1 MPNVKSLPGC
11 FIGICFALVGC
22 KTAAPAAPAA
32 TPAKPPVAAP
42 QPAGMLDPAV
52 EPALKAASAAAGAW
66 GMTFVIASPMKLVA
80 DLDALS
86 KSLELPMPLGQSL
99 LPTLTSGF
107 SPGGVQVTREMFD
120 HLDIARPAA
129 VIWLAKGSAEPAGW
143 CAAIAFKE
151 RRFALDTLQGMGK
164 GGAQVEGTIER
175 RLPSG
180 DLVWG
185 AVKERQL
192 LLASSRETLLAA
204 GALAISAQGTPM
216 AGQALFTVSP
226 SVMARSTGQPLE
238 LVAAAILSSAM
249 AELEKDAAATGK
261 PLTPASKKMTEALFA
276 ALIRPLT
283 EIAVVR
289 LSLELG
295 TGHGVVV
302 RAEAQPTPGSG
313 LAAKAAH
320 VSPYAFDQNLPLR
333 SDASALVA
341 WGDVAP
347 WLADWVPV
355 VQASGPAGHA
365 ASRDLLALLGESID
379 GGSCAVDLGAV
390 PIISLCSLTVR
401 PGVDASRALARYV
414 AFLESSNAWEAEID
428 GRKPSPLKVKHRGKT
443 VEIEKTIAKK
453 DPQAMAV
460 IRAILGGDL
469 VRTALTVKDG
479 RLVLGIGPKPREILD
494 RYGKQQQPMKTAA
507 PIVARSLLD
516 AAGADSLGLV
526 DLMSV
531 FGKVLANSKDFGGQ
545 PLAAMLAGMPALADL
560 HTPVVLTGHTGA
572 VPAIEVRVPFGSLQ
586 NVARAVNAFMGQM
599 GAPPARSQ

>member
-1 MPNVKSLPGC
+1 MPNVKLIPGC
-11 FIGICFALVGC
+11 LFGIFFALAGC

-32 TPAKPPVAAP
+32 TPANAPVAAP
-42 QPAGMLDPAV
+42 QPFGTLDPAV
-52 EPALKAASAAAGAW
+52 ELALKPASAAAGAW
-66 GMTFVIASPMKLVA
+66 GMSFVIASPMRLVA

-86 KSLELPMPLGQSL
+86 TSLGLPMQLGQSL
-99 LPTLTSGF
+99 LPTLSSGF
-107 SPGGVQVTREMFD
+107 SPAGVQVTREMFD
-120 HLDIARPAA
+120 RLDIARPAA
-129 VIWLAKGSAEPAGW
+129 VVWLAKGSPAPAGW

-151 RRFALDTLQGMGK
+151 RTFALNALQGMGK
-164 GGAQVEGTIER
+164 GGVQVEGTIER

-216 AGQALFTVSP
+216 VGQALFTVSP
-226 SVMARSTGQPLE
+226 SVMARSTGQSLE

-249 AELEKDAAATGK
+249 AEMEKDASATGK

-289 LSLELG
+289 VSLEVG
-295 TGHGVVV
+295 AGHGVVL

-313 LAAKAAH
+313 LAVKSAH
-320 VSPYAFDQNLPLR
+320 VSPYAFDQDLPVR
-333 SDASALVA
+333 SDGSALIA
-341 WGDVAP
+341 WGDMAP
-347 WLADWVPV
+347 WLADWIPV
-355 VQASGPAGHA
+355 VQASGPAGLA
-365 ASRDLLALLGESID
+365 AGRDLLALLGESMD

-390 PIISLCSLTVR
+390 PIVSMCSLTVR

-428 GRKPSPLKVKHRGKT
+428 GRKPSPFKMKHRGKV

-453 DPQAMAV
+453 DPPAMAV
-460 IRAILGGDL
+460 MRAILGGDI
-469 VRTALTVKDG
+469 VRTALTVKNG
-479 RLVLGIGPKPREILD
+479 RVVLSIGPKPREILD

-507 PIVARSLLD
+507 PLVARSLLD
-516 AAGADSLGLV
+516 AAGADYLGLV
-526 DLMSV
+526 DVMSV

-545 PLAAMLAGMPALADL
+545 PLAAILAGMPGLANL
-560 HTPVVLTGHTGA
+560 YSPVVLTGHTGA
-572 VPAIEVRVPFGSLQ
+572 VPAIEVQVPFGSLQ
-586 NVARAVNAFMGQM
+586 NVARVISAFTGQM
-599 GAPPARSQ
+599 GAPPAR